1 MSSKYGENRHPA
13 RRLRAALSLPAL
25 ALAVGHAWA
34 AQPPTAGTLL
44 NNVAPPPEQA
54 PRSSEA
60 LPETPARPALK
71 LDTTTKIAVKHIRL
85 TGNATYPERT
95 LLPLV
100 ADAIG
105 QELTLA
111 QLDELA
117 QRITRYY
124 REHGRLLA
132 RAYLPAQNIQDGE
145 VEIAV
150 LEGRVGKVTI
160 EDTSRLSEARVA
172 RRLASVKEGEALNGP
187 VLERDL
193 LLLNDLPGVRVSST
207 LSPGASVGMTDLD
220 VRVAGTAPVSGSVGI
235 DNYGNRYT
243 GQPRLD
249 GSVAVA
255 SPLRLGDP
263 LGIDTVLSRGLEY
276 GRAAYQ
282 LPINSA
288 GTQLGAAFSAMH
300 YRLYSDF
307 DSLGAHG
314 TAYIS
319 SVYLLH
325 PLVRSRVFNLNVQLD
340 VDHKSLTDDID
351 ATSTSSQKVV
361 NVVNLGLSGDHL
373 DHFAGGGFTAWSVA
387 FSAGDLAP
395 DAQTRALDT
404 AGHDTEGSY
413 HKVNYTLTR
422 VQNLPGRLS
431 LYASLRGQ
439 HAMGNLDSSEKMVLG
454 GTGAVRAYSAD
465 EAPSD
470 DAWLGTLEL
479 RYAISPSWQASA
491 FYDAAQGYS
500 NHTPIAAD
508 TDNKRRLSG
517 FGVELSYTLPRNV
530 LIRADVA
537 WRTGSRPTADGD
549 HNPRVWLQAVKYF

>member
-1 MSSKYGENRHPA
+1 MSSKYGEIRHPA
-13 RRLRAALSLPAL
+13 RRLRAVLSLPAL

-44 NNVAPPPEQA
+44 NNVAPPSEPA

-60 LPETPARPALK
+60 LPEAPARPALK
-71 LDTTTKIAVKHIRL
+71 LDTTTKISVKHLRL
-85 TGNATYPERT
+85 TGNTTYPEST

-105 QELTLA
+105 KELTLA

-132 RAYLPAQNIQDGE
+132 RAYLPAQDIKDGE

-172 RRLASVKEGEALNGP
+172 KRLSSIKEGEALDGP

-207 LSPGASVGMTDLD
+207 LSPGASVGTTDLD
-220 VRVAGTAPVSGSVGI
+220 VRVAGMAPVSGSLGI

-243 GQPRLD
+243 GQPRLN
-249 GSVAVA
+249 GSVALA
-255 SPLRLGDP
+255 SPLHLGDS
-263 LGIDTVLSRGLEY
+263 LGVDTVLSRGLEY

-325 PLVRSRVFNLNVQLD
+325 PLVRSRVFNLNAQLD
-340 VDHKSLTDDID
+340 FDHKSLTDDID

-373 DHFAGGGFTAWSVA
+373 DHFAGGGFTAWSVT

-413 HKVNYTLTR
+413 HKVAYSVTR
-422 VQNLPGRLS
+422 VQSLPGRFS

-439 HAMGNLDSSEKMVLG
+439 HALGNLDSSEKMVLG
-454 GTGAVRAYSAD
+454 GEGAVRAYSGD

-470 DAWLGTLEL
+470 DAWLVSLEL
-479 RYAISPSWQASA
+479 HYAISPSWQATA
-491 FYDAAQGYS
+491 FYDAAQGYL
-500 NHTPIAAD
+500 NHQPIAAD

-517 FGVELSYTLPRNV
+517 FGVGLSYTLPRNL

-537 WRTGSRPTADGD
+537 WRAGSRPTADGD

>member
-1 MSSKYGENRHPA
+1 MSPILSKNHRNA
-13 RRLRAALSLPAL
+13 WRLRAALSLPTFAL
-25 ALAVGHAWA
+25 ATSPVWA
-34 AQPPTAGTLL
+34 ATPPTAGTLL
-44 NNVAPPPEQA
+44 NNVTPEPQPA
-54 PRSSEA
+54 PRSTEA
-60 LPETPARPALK
+60 LPEAPARPALK

-85 TGNATYPERT
+85 TGITAYPEST

-100 ADAIG
+100 ADAVG
-105 QELTLA
+105 KELTLA

-124 REHGRLLA
+124 RDHGHLLA
-132 RAYLPAQNIQDGE
+132 RAYLPAQDIKDGE

-150 LEGRVGKVTI
+150 LEGRVGKVTV
-160 EDTSRLSEARVA
+160 EDTSRISQARVA
-172 RRLASVKEGEALNGP
+172 QRLASIKEGQALSGP

-193 LLLNDLPGVRVSST
+193 LLLNDLPGTRVTST
-207 LSPGASVGMTDLD
+207 LSPGASVGTTDLD
-220 VRVAGTAPVSGSVGI
+220 VRVAGTAPVSGSIGL

-249 GSVAVA
+249 GSIALA
-255 SPLRLGDP
+255 SPLHLGDS
-263 LGIDTVLSRGLEY
+263 LAIDTVLSRGLEY

-325 PLVRSRVFNLNVQLD
+325 PIVRSRVFNLNAQLD
-340 VDHKSLTDDID
+340 FDHKSMTDDID

-373 DHFAGGGFTAWSVA
+373 DHLGGGGFTAWSVA
-387 FSAGDLAP
+387 FATGNLAP
-395 DAQTRALDT
+395 DALTRALDT

-413 HKVNYTLTR
+413 HKVNYAVTR
-422 VQNLPGRLS
+422 VQNLPGRFS

-454 GTGAVRAYSAD
+454 GTGAVRAYSSG

-479 RYAISPSWQASA
+479 RYAISSSWQASA
-491 FYDAAQGYS
+491 FYDTAQGYL
-500 NHTPIAAD
+500 NHQPIASD
-508 TDNKRRLSG
+508 GDNKRRLSG
-517 FGVELSYTLPRNV
+517 FGAEVSYSLPRNV